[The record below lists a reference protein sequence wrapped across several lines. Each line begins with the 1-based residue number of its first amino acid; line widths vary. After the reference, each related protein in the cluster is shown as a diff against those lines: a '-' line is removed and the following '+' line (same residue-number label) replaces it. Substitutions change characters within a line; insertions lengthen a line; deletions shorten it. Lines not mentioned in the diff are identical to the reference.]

1 MASIEQRGE
10 NTYRIVVS
18 VRKGNR
24 FAKET
29 KSIELSPNLTDKQ
42 KEKELKRLALL
53 FEEDVKKGNYLDGE
67 KITFADFTE
76 IWLREYAEKELEPAT
91 LNPYKMRLEKRI
103 LPAIGHLKLTKI
115 QPQHLISFYNNLTE
129 EGIRLDISYL
139 PTSEFLRLLENVNYS
154 EIQAQTG
161 LYRRIFTRLKQ
172 GKGIYLQNVEK
183 LCEYFHIDKN
193 DMNTF
198 FVVKNPD
205 EKLSAKT
212 IRHHHNIISGILST
226 AVSWNLILYNP
237 AQRVKLS
244 SIVKAKSPEAKYYN
258 DEQTADLLMS
268 LADEPIKY
276 VAILYLTIDTGLR
289 LSDGYVKHGLKNIC

>member
-198 FVVKNPD
+198 FVVKNLYWDAPFLGLFAPYFD
-205 EKLSAKT
+205 LDWFLPAT
-212 IRHHHNIISGILST
+212 PV
-226 AVSWNLILYNP
+226 VSRDP
-237 AQRVKLS
+237 
-244 SIVKAKSPEAKYYN
+244 
-258 DEQTADLLMS
+258 
-268 LADEPIKY
+268 
-276 VAILYLTIDTGLR
+276 LTIWYLQPGRSFTLPPLIR
-289 LSDGYVKHGLKNIC
+289 TTLCS